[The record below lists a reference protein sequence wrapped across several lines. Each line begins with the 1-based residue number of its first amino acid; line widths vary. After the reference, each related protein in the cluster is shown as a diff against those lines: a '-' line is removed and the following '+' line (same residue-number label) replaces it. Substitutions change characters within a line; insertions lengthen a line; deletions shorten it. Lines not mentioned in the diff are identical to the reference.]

1 MTQKQSQIVKINI
14 YNERKAQRRTSA
26 KAKPMA
32 SHLGSVAFNNRDT
45 INSEIARNYLR
56 QIENPFDQK
65 RYINNLLDTQITPKL
80 NYFGARFLQSADNRY
95 ALKSNL
101 YQDDAGNFADNNPRF
116 ESQRLMQSV
125 YPDEEVGISPIRA
138 SQPNTGIFE
147 DDQEEDNYSNYSR
160 PSYVSSANNP
170 MFPLQDDTEEDK
182 YISLD
187 LSRDLL
193 EYIDNAYNGEQRRT
207 NVKDRKLYQVLANAP
222 EEEVAKLKI
231 DFIRRQN
238 VKILKA
244 NGLL

>member
-1 MTQKQSQIVKINI
+1 
-14 YNERKAQRRTSA
+14 
-26 KAKPMA
+26 
-32 SHLGSVAFNNRDT
+32 LGSVAFNNRDT

-193 EYIDNAYNGEQRRT
+193 EYIDNAYNGDQRRT
-207 NVKDRKLYQVLANAP
+207 NLKDRKLYQVLANAP